1 MVSIFLL
8 NLVRIPQ
15 QFPLKNHPCKLI
27 WNGIHSPRHSFLLLF
42 HLSLPWEI
50 SNTSLGKFAK
60 PKLTLPTSI
69 HPSRTR
75 ESNRIEN
82 FQNVDNCWGRTT
94 KCYWRTCIWYSKSMQ
109 WLINYLVNQG
119 CERMSSRRIRAA
131 GERLRQPRMRS
142 WASEDTE
149 EEEEEEEGAL
159 ASGKAILASQIWGD
173 ISSQNTQ
180 GNLCR

>member
-1 MVSIFLL
+1 
-8 NLVRIPQ
+8 
-15 QFPLKNHPCKLI
+15 
-27 WNGIHSPRHSFLLLF
+27 
-42 HLSLPWEI
+42 
-50 SNTSLGKFAK
+50 
-60 PKLTLPTSI
+60 
-69 HPSRTR
+69 
-75 ESNRIEN
+75 
-82 FQNVDNCWGRTT
+82 
-94 KCYWRTCIWYSKSMQ
+94 
-109 WLINYLVNQG
+109 
-119 CERMSSRRIRAA
+119 MSSRRIRAA